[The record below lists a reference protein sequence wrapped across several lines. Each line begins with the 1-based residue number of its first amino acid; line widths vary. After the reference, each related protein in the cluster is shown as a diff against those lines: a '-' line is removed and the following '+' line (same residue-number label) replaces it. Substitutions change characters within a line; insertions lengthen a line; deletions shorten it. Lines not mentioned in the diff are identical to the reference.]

1 MPRIEIVYA
10 LPARQWLRELV
21 VPEGTEILEAIA
33 QAELRAVWPDVD
45 LSGCELR
52 VWGHPVS
59 PGQVVRDGD
68 RCEFL
73 RPLVADPKDARRRR
87 VSRAPR

>member
-10 LPARQWLRELV
+10 LPANQWVRELV
-21 VPEGTEILEAIA
+21 VAEGTSVLEAIA
-33 QAELRAVWPDVD
+33 QADLRAAWPEID
-45 LSGCELR
+45 LTGCELR
-52 VWGHPVS
+52 VWGHPVT

-68 RCEFL
+68 RYEFL

-87 VSRAPR
+87 ATKAAR